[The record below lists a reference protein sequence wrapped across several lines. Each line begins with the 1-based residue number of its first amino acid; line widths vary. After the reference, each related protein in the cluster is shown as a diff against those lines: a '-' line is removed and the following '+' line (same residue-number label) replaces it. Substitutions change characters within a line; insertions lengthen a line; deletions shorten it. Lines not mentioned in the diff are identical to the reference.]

1 MWGGRGRVQR
11 QGLRTGAFLPAC
23 CCCCC
28 CCQGARF
35 PALPRPAGLLPA
47 VANVPRPAIRLSSLP
62 GDGGAATPRGGLPAP
77 RTSLFTTAVVG
88 GSSQLLLPPSS
99 QQQQQQQQGGAVR
112 VLLAAPV
119 VPRLALAGMG
129 GFGDGAT
136 RSSSPSHPSSSCS
149 AAAFAQA
156 AWQPPQQ
163 SASARENEPDNRAHP
178 AAAQG
183 GGGGAGPHAP
193 PPLHVPQDPCPAR
206 GSSRRG
212 SRGWLL
218 CCWRGTQARGSGG
231 STWQGAPGTSSIDG
245 RGRASTERCCIPGEQ
260 AARNTRLH
268 LCQRLVLLQTIPP
281 PHTHSLLAVCSGR
294 MIRRRTRWARNMRER
309 RSEPAAVSS
318 QQGAR
323 RSRRLSWIHQPPCS
337 SSSSRSSSRSSSSP
351 TWLQVVMLP
360 SAARIPSSTGKA
372 AASSTAQVC
381 CGAVRCVATGWML

>member
-1 MWGGRGRVQR
+1 MCR
-11 QGLRTGAFLPAC
+11 
-23 CCCCC
+23 
-28 CCQGARF
+28 
-35 PALPRPAGLLPA
+35 GLLSASHPCQATAVLRRLA
-47 VANVPRPAIRLSSLP
+47 VACPPPAPPCSLP
-62 GDGGAATPRGGLPAP
+62 QWLGGAASCCCHR
-77 RTSLFTTAVVG
+77 R
-88 GSSQLLLPPSS
+88 
-99 QQQQQQQQGGAVR
+99 
-112 VLLAAPV
+112 
-119 VPRLALAGMG
+119 
-129 GFGDGAT
+129 
-136 RSSSPSHPSSSCS
+136 RSSSSSSSRAVLSECCWRPRWCLAWRWQAWEALAMVPPV
-149 AAAFAQA
+149 AAAPPTPPAHA
-156 AWQPPQQ
+156 LQPLLHKQRGSPRSNLPQR
-163 SASARENEPDNRAHP
+163 ARMSQTTEPTQQRHR
-178 AAAQG
+178 